1 MGDITKLQD
10 DIEELQLNF
19 AEDLISENVDTD
31 TAEQLAMQST
41 LTVLSDRMATIQMK
55 ASGKQQLLEVCIHF
69 TDCSSVVLFFLSFC
83 YHYLF
88 SAQDV
93 VLIFNYILGTRL
105 IRVAVLCF
113 RID

>member
-55 ASGKQQLLEVCIHF
+55 ASGKQQLLEVYIHF
-69 TDCSSVVLFFLSFC
+69 TDSSSVVLFFVFMLSLSLFC
-83 YHYLF
+83 
-88 SAQDV
+88 
-93 VLIFNYILGTRL
+93 TRCCAN
-105 IRVAVLCF
+105 I
-113 RID
+113 